1 MLFLERIK
9 ISKDTKIKSFFK
21 PKNGVIYVTEK
32 SVQTFNSDSITINL
46 IGKKAF
52 GLSCLPKKWTLPYIV
67 ISDTFMDE
75 KTKLS
80 ETFITN
86 IYNALNII
94 NITGDDDI
102 IIRSSSSNEGL
113 DERGELYSI
122 SGKLTDLIALLK
134 KSFKIMHADDTIKGY
149 NIPLIIQKYI
159 VAHSAK
165 GHLSNER
172 RLSEHTRDWKCEQED
187 IKTHA
192 TKYFPIA
199 LRNWRQEIDVT
210 KYTNHELSC
219 NSFNNIK
226 EMLKIPSSWITLEG
240 LRVHF
245 EWVWDGTNIYL
256 VQADQESEKKGVDPK
271 NINDYNTL
279 KDFHPSAIIEID
291 KANAEKYSKIKN
303 VFIYKKLDLPVAPL
317 YILNNIDILTELSKG
332 NIPEALKIDIEQ
344 LTETPLIIRMD
355 IEKDSKIE
363 GQSLPREELHNLEDA
378 LNWLKEKAIKYK
390 TKAEEGKIIFIF
402 HNFIPAISAAF
413 AYAAPNERKVQIE
426 ALWGLPE
433 GLYFNSHDKYI
444 VDTKGKSID
453 TIDINKF
460 DVDEKK
466 AYKHFF
472 ITQKE
477 DGTWGP
483 KTLKAPF
490 DWKSS
495 IENEKWIKQIALDS
509 RRIATEENKSLS
521 IMWFVDIP
529 EEVCENKI
537 FPWHHEEFDPK
548 ITSRSKTQR
557 KKTSSDKSFI
567 ISTNKKLE
575 ELRTEAKKETSF
587 IKRIRIQP
595 TEDSLLRNKKI
606 LKEIGNL
613 SKQINAIIL
622 LEGGVLSH
630 AYYQLMETGA
640 TVEVSHSFDNF
651 EDKEEFNK
659 LVRDKIPE
667 NIENGGEI
675 VNTAKLTKT
684 SIFRALK
691 DKLIEEAF
699 EVFDADDDSLLG
711 ELADV
716 SEVIDGILYH
726 LNIDKEE
733 LLNKQKKKYDK
744 VGGFK
749 DGLILLD
756 TENPIP
762 TIKDKSNKSLFEGDD
777 IKKQPSEITYEDLP
791 IKKLDV
797 YKDTRE
803 LISEN
808 DNIIRITI
816 PMTRNYWS
824 TSVMD
829 LRLYKEHTSK
839 LKLSGK
845 RIESSYQ
852 IELSIF
858 TKKENK
864 QLIIEFASTN

>member
-1 MLFLERIK
+1 MLFLELTK
-9 ISKDTKIKSFFK
+9 TSKDVKIKSFFE
-21 PKNGVIYVTEK
+21 PINTVIHVTDK
-32 SVQTFNSDSITINL
+32 AINTINSNDITIDL
-46 IGKKAF
+46 VGKKAF
-52 GLSCLPKKWTLPYIV
+52 GLSCIPKKWTLPHIV
-67 ISDTFMDE
+67 ISDTFMSE
-75 KTKLS
+75 EVELS
-80 ETFITN
+80 EAFITH

-94 NITGDDDI
+94 NITGNDDI
-102 IIRSSSSNEGL
+102 IIRSSSSTEGL
-113 DERGELYSI
+113 NERGELYSI
-122 SGKLTDLIALLK
+122 SGKLTDLIFLLK
-134 KSFKIMHADDTIKGY
+134 KSFKFMHTDNTIKNY
-149 NIPLIIQKYI
+149 KIPLIIQKYV

-187 IKTHA
+187 IKTHT

-219 NSFNNIK
+219 NVFNNIK
-226 EMLKIPSSWITLEG
+226 EILKIPSSWVTLKG
-240 LRVHF
+240 LRIHF
-245 EWVWDGTNIYL
+245 EWVWDGKNIYL
-256 VQADQESEKKGVDPK
+256 VQADQEPNKEGVDPK
-271 NINDYNTL
+271 NINAYNTL
-279 KDFHPSAIIEID
+279 KDFQPLTLIEID
-291 KANAEKYSKIKN
+291 KVNAEKYSKIKN
-303 VFIYKKLDLPVAPL
+303 VLIYKKLGLPVAPL
-317 YILNNIDILTELSKG
+317 YILKDIDILTELSKG
-332 NIPEALKIDIEQ
+332 NIPETLKIDIEQ
-344 LTETPLIIRMD
+344 LIETPLIIRMD
-355 IEKDSKIE
+355 IQKDSKIE
-363 GQSLPREELHNLEDA
+363 GQSLQREELHNLEDA
-378 LNWLKEKAIKYK
+378 LTWLKEKAINYR
-390 TKAEEGKIIFIF
+390 TKAKEGKIIFIF

-444 VDTKGKSID
+444 VDTKSKSIND
-453 TIDINKF
+453 IDINKF
-460 DVDEKK
+460 EIDEEK

-483 KTLKAPF
+483 KILKAPF

-495 IENEKWIKQIALDS
+495 IENIDWIEQIALDS

-529 EEVCENKI
+529 KEVCESKI
-537 FPWHHEEFDPK
+537 FPWHHEEFDPQ

-557 KKTSSDKSFI
+557 KKSSSDKSFI
-567 ISTNKKLE
+567 ISTNKDLD
-575 ELRTEAKKETSF
+575 ELRNEATKETSF

-606 LKEIGNL
+606 LKEIGDL
-613 SKQINAIIL
+613 SKKIEAIIL

-651 EDKEEFNK
+651 EDKEQFNK

-667 NIENGGEI
+667 NIEKGGEI

-716 SEVIDGILYH
+716 SEVIDGMLYH

-733 LLNKQKKKYDK
+733 LLNKQKKKYEK

-749 DGLILLD
+749 DGLVLLD

-762 TIKDKSNKSLFEGDD
+762 TIKDKTDKPLFQDD
-777 IKKQPSEITYEDLP
+777 IIKKQSSEISYKDLP
-791 IKKLDV
+791 IKKIDTS
-797 YKDTRE
+797 KDTRE
-803 LISEN
+803 LIDEN
-808 DNIIRITI
+808 DNIIRVTI
-816 PMTRNYWS
+816 PMTKNYWS

-829 LRLYKEHTSK
+829 LELYKEHTSK

-845 RIESSYQ
+845 RIKSSYK
-852 IELSIF
+852 IKLSII

-864 QLIIEFASTN
+864 QLVIEFD

>member
-9 ISKDTKIKSFFK
+9 TSKDVKINKLFE
-21 PKNGVIYVTEK
+21 PTNTVIYVTDK
-32 SVQTFNSDSITINL
+32 AINTINSDDITIDL
-46 IGKKAF
+46 IGEKAF
-52 GLSCLPKKWTLPYIV
+52 GLSCIPKKWTLPHIV
-67 ISDTFMDE
+67 ISDAFMSKE
-75 KTKLS
+75 VELS
-80 ETFITN
+80 EAFITH

-102 IIRSSSSNEGL
+102 IIRSSSSSEGL
-113 DERGELYSI
+113 NERGELYSI
-122 SGKLTDLIALLK
+122 SGKLTDLITLLK
-134 KSFKIMHADDTIKGY
+134 KSFQIMHEDKTIKSY
-149 NIPLIIQKYI
+149 KIPLIIQKYI

-187 IKTHA
+187 IRTHT

-199 LRNWRQEIDVT
+199 LRTWRQEIDVN
-210 KYTNHELSC
+210 KYTAYELSC
-219 NSFNNIK
+219 NTFSNVK
-226 EMLKIPSSWITLEG
+226 EILKIPSSWVTIRG
-240 LRVHF
+240 LRIHF
-245 EWVWDGTNIYL
+245 EWVWDGKHIYI
-256 VQADQESEKKGVDPK
+256 VQADQESDKEGVNPK

-279 KDFHPSAIIEID
+279 KNFQPLALIELD
-291 KANAEKYSKIKN
+291 EVNAEKYSKIKN
-303 VFIYKKLDLPVAPL
+303 VLIYKKLGLPVAPL
-317 YILNNIDILTELSKG
+317 YILNNINILSELSKG
-332 NIPEALKIDIEQ
+332 NVPESLKIDIEKLIQ
-344 LTETPLIIRMD
+344 TPLIIRMD
-355 IEKDSKIE
+355 IETDSKMTR
-363 GQSLPREELHNLEDA
+363 QSLPREELHNLEEA
-378 LNWLKEKAIKYK
+378 LNWLKTNAKEY
-390 TKAEEGKIIFIF
+390 EEEAVKGNIVFII
-402 HNFIPAISAAF
+402 HNLIPAISAAF

-444 VDTKGKSID
+444 VDTKTKSID
-453 TIDINKF
+453 SININKF
-460 DVDEKK
+460 EIEERK

-472 ITQKE
+472 ITQQE
-477 DGTWGP
+477 DGSWGP
-483 KTLKAPF
+483 KILKAPF

-495 IENEKWIKQIALDS
+495 IENEEWIKQIALDS

-521 IMWFVDIP
+521 IMWFVDTP
-529 EEVCENKI
+529 EEVCENKV
-537 FPWHHEEFDPK
+537 FPWHHEEFDPN
-548 ITSRSKTQR
+548 ITSRSKTKR
-557 KKTSSDKSFI
+557 KKTSSDKSFT
-567 ISTNKKLE
+567 ISTNKDLE
-575 ELRTEAKKETSF
+575 ELRSEATKETSF

-613 SKQINAIIL
+613 SKKIDAIIL

-667 NIENGGEI
+667 NIENGGEL
-675 VNTAKLTKT
+675 VNSAKLTKT
-684 SIFRALK
+684 SIYRALK

-699 EVFDADDDSLLG
+699 EVFDADDNSLLG

-726 LNIDKEE
+726 LNIEKEE
-733 LLNKQKKKYDK
+733 LLDKQKKKYDK

-762 TIKDKSNKSLFEGDD
+762 TIKSKISKSLFQNDD
-777 IKKQPSEITYEDLP
+777 IEKQHSEISYKDLP

-797 YKDTRE
+797 YRDTRE

-816 PMTRNYWS
+816 PMTRDYWS
-824 TSVMD
+824 TSIMD
-829 LRLYKEHTSK
+829 LELYKEHTSK

-864 QLIIEFASTN
+864 QLIIEFE

>member
-1 MLFLERIK
+1 MLFLEQIK
-9 ISKDTKIKSFFK
+9 TSKDVKIKKLFE
-21 PKNGVIYVTEK
+21 PINTVIHVTDK
-32 SVQTFNSDSITINL
+32 AINTINSDDITIDL
-46 IGKKAF
+46 IGEKAF
-52 GLSCLPKKWTLPYIV
+52 GLSCIPKKWTLPHIV
-67 ISDTFMDE
+67 ISDTFMSE
-75 KTKLS
+75 EVELS
-80 ETFITN
+80 EAFITH

-102 IIRSSSSNEGL
+102 IIRSSSSTEGL
-113 DERGELYSI
+113 NERGELYSI
-122 SGKLTDLIALLK
+122 SGKLTDLITLLK
-134 KSFKIMHADDTIKGY
+134 KTFQIMHEDKTIKSY
-149 NIPLIIQKYI
+149 KIPLIIQKYI

-172 RLSEHTRDWKCEQED
+172 RLSEQTRDWKCEQED
-187 IKTHA
+187 IKTHT

-199 LRNWRQEIDVT
+199 LRNWRQEIDVNQ
-210 KYTNHELSC
+210 YTTYELSC
-219 NSFNNIK
+219 NTFSNLK
-226 EMLKIPSSWITLEG
+226 EILKIPSSWVTIRG
-240 LRVHF
+240 LRIHF
-245 EWVWDGTNIYL
+245 EWVWDEKHIYI
-256 VQADQESEKKGVDPK
+256 VQADQESDKEGVDPK

-279 KDFHPSAIIEID
+279 KNFQPLALIELD
-291 KANAEKYSKIKN
+291 EVYAEKYSKIKN
-303 VFIYKKLDLPVAPL
+303 VLIYKKLGLPVAPL
-317 YILNNIDILTELSKG
+317 YILNDINILNQLSKG
-332 NIPEALKIDIEQ
+332 NIPESLNIDIEKLIQ
-344 LTETPLIIRMD
+344 TPLIIRMD
-355 IEKDSKIE
+355 IETDSKITR
-363 GQSLPREELHNLEDA
+363 QSLPREELHNLEEA
-378 LNWLKEKAIKYK
+378 LNWLISK
-390 TKAEEGKIIFIF
+390 TTEYEEEAVKGNIVFIF

-444 VDTKGKSID
+444 VDTKSKSID
-453 TIDINKF
+453 SININKF
-460 DVDEKK
+460 EVEERK

-472 ITQKE
+472 ITQQE
-477 DGTWGP
+477 DGSWGP
-483 KTLKAPF
+483 KILKAPF

-495 IENEKWIKQIALDS
+495 IENEEWVKQIALDS

-529 EEVCENKI
+529 EEVCENKV
-537 FPWHHEEFDPK
+537 FPWHHEEFDPM
-548 ITSRSKTQR
+548 ITSRSKTKR

-567 ISTNKKLE
+567 VSTNKDLE
-575 ELRTEAKKETSF
+575 ELRSEAIKETSF

-613 SKQINAIIL
+613 SKKIDAIIL

-659 LVRDKIPE
+659 LVRDRIPK

-691 DKLIEEAF
+691 DKLIEESF

-733 LLNKQKKKYDK
+733 LLNKQKKKHDK

-762 TIKDKSNKSLFEGDD
+762 TIKDKSNKSLFEDDD
-777 IKKQPSEITYEDLP
+777 IKKQHSEITYEDLP

-816 PMTRNYWS
+816 PMTRDYWS

-829 LRLYKEHTSK
+829 LELYKEHTSK

-852 IELSIF
+852 LELSIF

-864 QLIIEFASTN
+864 QLMIEFE